1 MIGTANDVRDAKEEA
16 FNRPSREFDTL
27 LMEEQVK
34 TQTRTIKMML
44 AIVAGLVVAL
54 VLWAGATSQSAPA
67 ATSARELKTPWGE
80 PDLQGIW
87 TDETE
92 TPLERPA
99 KYANQEFFTEEQ
111 RAELDR
117 ERAKLLGR
125 DRRAARGT
133 IADVAG
139 AYNAVFNN
147 PKKTGVRT
155 SLIIDPPNGR
165 IPDTTPE
172 FKKIA
177 AQDRAFRLALIQST
191 DSCKSRAPQC
201 AGGKY
206 DPNISP
212 RFNEQPPRYNTAA
225 MNRSD
230 GPEDRPLPDRCLAN
244 NGGTWPVFGSNFGG
258 VFVRIVQTPGGIT
271 MYFDIGQ
278 GQGFQRNIGMN
289 RPHLAP
295 IHRHS
300 QGDSVAHWEGNTL
313 VIDVT
318 NFSPKMDF
326 RGSRENLHL
335 VEHWTRT
342 GPQTIDFRITI
353 EDPTVWTRPWTVQQT
368 FIKQSDEQNKIY
380 YEPRCH
386 EGNYALA
393 AILLGARMQEQAFAE
408 GRGPDPRGLTAP
420 QGEENDEVNPLAQ

>member
-1 MIGTANDVRDAKEEA
+1 MKSQMST
-16 FNRPSREFDTL
+16 
-27 LMEEQVK
+27 M
-34 TQTRTIKMML
+34 RTTF
-44 AIVAGLVVAL
+44 AIVACLVAGPVI
-54 VLWAGATSQSAPA
+54 WAGAVSQSSPA
-67 ATSARELKTPWGE
+67 APSAQVFRTAWGE

-99 KYANQEFFTEEQ
+99 RFANKEFFTEAE
-111 RAELDR
+111 RAELDK

-125 DRRAARGT
+125 DRRAERGT

-147 PKKTGVRT
+147 PKRTGVRT
-155 SLIIDPPNGR
+155 SLVIDPPTGR
-165 IPDTTPE
+165 IPPTTPE
-172 FKKIA
+172 YQKIA
-177 AQDRAFRLALIQST
+177 AADRTFRLALIQST
-191 DSCKSRAPQC
+191 DACKSKTQAC

-206 DPNISP
+206 DPEISP
-212 RFNEQPPRYNTAA
+212 RFLEQPPRYNTAA

-244 NGGTWPVFGSNFGG
+244 NGGELPEFGSNFGG
-258 VFVRIVQTPGGIT
+258 DFRRIVQTPGGIA
-271 MYFDIGQ
+271 MYYDIGQ

-289 RPHLAP
+289 RPHPSAVF
-295 IHRHS
+295 
-300 QGDSVAHWEGNTL
+300 QQWTGDSVGHWEGETL

-326 RGSRENLHL
+326 RGSRDHLHL
-335 VEHWTRT
+335 VERWTRT
-342 GPQTIDFRITI
+342 GPKTIDFRITV

-368 FIKQSDEQNKIY
+368 FIKQSDQENKIY
-380 YEPRCH
+380 YEPRCY

-393 AILLGARMQEQAFAE
+393 AMLLGARQQEQAFAE
-408 GRGPDPRGLTAP
+408 GRGTDPRAITAP
-420 QGEENDEVNPLAQ
+420 QGEGNDEVNPLGQ